1 MNKKLI
7 VALMGVALTGAVMA
21 APGSIHAEAVNHRH
35 HHRHHWCPPPHNPS
49 GRCLGGLRPVDMP
62 PPPPCHH
69 CGRW

>member
-1 MNKKLI
+1 MEKMIKRMI

-35 HHRHHWCPPPHNPS
+35 HHRHHWCPPP
-49 GRCLGGLRPVDMP
+49 P
-62 PPPPCHH
+62 PPPPCH